1 MSRNPKRYKYSD
13 YTQVVLNHL
22 ENNSHLVSK
31 KCLYFSIR
39 DYYAKSGTIF
49 LFFSFWF
56 IFTSYLF
63 VISGKDVLEMIPRT
77 FYLAPNET
85 DSRGELKQFI
95 DFNAKYKSPGEN
107 LRTESPVK
115 DVLACVK
122 DSVDPADAAG
132 CIWILKPASYAN
144 RGFGIK
150 VVRGLQA
157 ALDVAQRL
165 NSAGS
170 QRSDCTGVIFR
181 HEGPAPC
188 SLPSVRTRN
197 LSSPFSHSF

>member
-1 MSRNPKRYKYSD
+1 
-13 YTQVVLNHL
+13 
-22 ENNSHLVSK
+22 
-31 KCLYFSIR
+31 
-39 DYYAKSGTIF
+39 
-49 LFFSFWF
+49 
-56 IFTSYLF
+56 
-63 VISGKDVLEMIPRT
+63 MIPRT

-122 DSVDPADAAG
+122 DSVDPAEAVG

-170 QRSDCTGVIFR
+170 QRSDCTGVIFM
-181 HEGPAPC
+181 HEADPC
-188 SLPSVRTRN
+188 SLTSVRTPETYRL
-197 LSSPFSHSF
+197 LSRTRFNQRGVQAARAFLPGPIRSI